1 MSHALDATLEAPR
14 PRAAVTDHLLL
25 HLARNGSLRERDEDI
40 LVLER
45 GEGVYVYDTEGRR
58 YLDALSCL
66 FCSQIGYS
74 YGREMAEVASAQ
86 LERLAFN
93 TNWST
98 AHPAAIE
105 LAERLAALAP
115 EGITKVFFTSGG
127 SESVETAWK
136 VARQYHVANG
146 QPQRTKAIARQ
157 TAYHGVSLGALAL
170 TGIPALQEP
179 FGTPA
184 FETIHVSNTNRFR
197 APDGDDEDA
206 FCKRLLAELEAT
218 IQREGP
224 DTIALIAA
232 EPIQNA
238 GGCFVPPAGYWPG
251 LRELADRYGI
261 LLLADEVISG
271 FGRVGEYFGV
281 TRYGGVPDLITVAK
295 GITSA
300 YAPMGALLVGE
311 HVAEPLYRPKAQL
324 AHGITFGGHPV
335 SAAIA
340 LRNLEIFERDGVL
353 ENVQELTPYLGERL
367 QELRALPIVGDVRGD
382 GFFWAVELVGE
393 DNRRLDADEREDLL
407 RGFIPPRLR
416 ELGLLARADDRG
428 DALVQ
433 IAPPL
438 ICDRG
443 HLDTIVAGLEQ
454 LLTEVGAHLERRN
467 T

>member
-1 MSHALDATLEAPR
+1 MTALGYAVPR
-14 PRAAVTDHLLL
+14 PRGAVTDHLLL

-45 GEGVYVYDTEGRR
+45 GEGVYVYDTRGRR

-74 YGREMAEVASAQ
+74 YGREMAEAASAQ

-93 TNWST
+93 TNWGT
-98 AHPAAIE
+98 AHPPAIE

-115 EGITKVFFTSGG
+115 ADVNKVFFTSGG
-127 SESVETAWK
+127 SESVEAAWK
-136 VARQYHVANG
+136 LARQYHLANG
-146 QPQRTKAIARQ
+146 EPQRTKAIARR
-157 TAYHGVSLGALAL
+157 TAYHGLSLGALAL
-170 TGIPALQEP
+170 TGVPALKEP

-197 APDGDDEDA
+197 APDGDDDAA
-206 FCKRLLAELEAT
+206 FCRRLLAELEAT
-218 IQREGP
+218 IEREGP

-238 GGCFVPPAGYWPG
+238 GGCLVPPAEYWPG

-271 FGRVGEYFGV
+271 FGRLGEYFAV

-295 GITSA
+295 GLTSA
-300 YAPMGALLVGE
+300 YAPLGALLVSDR
-311 HVAEPLYRPKAQL
+311 VAEALYGPMIQL
-324 AHGITFGGHPV
+324 SHGITFGGHPV

-340 LRNLEIFERDGVL
+340 LRNLDIFERDGVL
-353 ENVQELTPYLGERL
+353 ENVHELTPYLRERL

-382 GFFWAVELVGE
+382 GFFWALELVGE
-393 DNRRLDADEREDLL
+393 DDRRLDADEREDLL
-407 RGFIPPRLR
+407 RGFIPRRLR
-416 ELGLLARADDRG
+416 ELGLIARADDRG
-428 DALVQ
+428 DAIVQ

-438 ICDRG
+438 VCDRDD
-443 HLDTIVAGLEQ
+443 LDTIVAGLEQ
-454 LLTEVGAHLERRN
+454 LLTDAGAHLERGN
-467 T
+467 S

>member
-1 MSHALDATLEAPR
+1 MTALEIAAPR
-14 PRAAVTDHLLL
+14 PRGAVTDHLLL
-25 HLARNGSLRERDEDI
+25 HLARNGSLRDRDEDI

-45 GEGVYVYDTEGRR
+45 GEGVYVYDTRGRR

-74 YGREMAEVASAQ
+74 YGREMAEAASVQ

-93 TNWST
+93 TNWGT
-98 AHPAAIE
+98 AHPPAIE

-115 EGITKVFFTSGG
+115 AEVNKVFFTSGG
-127 SESVETAWK
+127 SESVEAAWK
-136 VARQYHVANG
+136 LARQYHLANG
-146 QPQRTKAIARQ
+146 QPQRTKAIARR
-157 TAYHGVSLGALAL
+157 TAYHGLSLGALAL
-170 TGIPALQEP
+170 TGIPALKEP

-197 APDGDDEDA
+197 APDGDDDAA
-206 FCKRLLAELEAT
+206 FCRRLLAELEAT

-238 GGCFVPPAGYWPG
+238 GGCFAPPAGYWPG

-271 FGRVGEYFGV
+271 FGRVGEYFAV
-281 TRYGGVPDLITVAK
+281 SRYGGVPDLITVAK
-295 GITSA
+295 GLTSA
-300 YAPMGALLVGE
+300 YAPMGAVLVSDR
-311 HVAEPLYRPKAQL
+311 VAEAFYDPTIQL
-324 AHGITFGGHPV
+324 SHGITFGGHPV

-340 LRNLEIFERDGVL
+340 LRNLDIFERDGVL
-353 ENVQELTPYLGERL
+353 ENVHELTPYLRERL

-407 RGFIPPRLR
+407 RGFVPRRLR
-416 ELGLLARADDRG
+416 ELGLIARADDRG
-428 DALVQ
+428 DAIVQ

-438 ICDRG
+438 VCDRD

-454 LLTEVGAHLERRN
+454 LLTDAGALLERRN
-467 T
+467 G

>member
-1 MSHALDATLEAPR
+1 MSHAVDATLAAPR
-14 PRAAVTDHLLL
+14 PRGAVTDHLLL
-25 HLARNGSLRERDEDI
+25 HLARNGSLRDRDEDI

-45 GEGVYVYDTEGRR
+45 GEGVYVYDTRGRR

-74 YGREMAEVASAQ
+74 YGREMAEAASAQ

-93 TNWST
+93 TNWGT
-98 AHPAAIE
+98 AHPPAIE

-115 EGITKVFFTSGG
+115 PEVNKVFFTSGG
-127 SESVETAWK
+127 SESVEAAWK
-136 VARQYHVANG
+136 LARQYHLANG
-146 QPQRTKAIARQ
+146 QPQRTKAIARR
-157 TAYHGVSLGALAL
+157 TAYHGLSLGALAL
-170 TGIPALQEP
+170 TGVPALKEP

-197 APDGDDEDA
+197 APDGDDDAA
-206 FCKRLLAELEAT
+206 FCRRLLAELEAT

-238 GGCFVPPAGYWPG
+238 GGCFAPPAGYWPG

-271 FGRVGEYFGV
+271 FGRVGEYFAV
-281 TRYGGVPDLITVAK
+281 SRYSGVPDLITVAK
-295 GITSA
+295 GLTSA
-300 YAPMGALLVGE
+300 YAPMGAVLVSDR
-311 HVAEPLYRPKAQL
+311 VAEAFYDPTIQL
-324 AHGITFGGHPV
+324 SHGITFGGHPV

-340 LRNLEIFERDGVL
+340 LRNLDIFERDGVL
-353 ENVQELTPYLGERL
+353 ENVHELTPYLRERL

-407 RGFIPPRLR
+407 RGFVPRRLR
-416 ELGLLARADDRG
+416 ELGLIARADDRG
-428 DALVQ
+428 DAIVQ

-438 ICDRG
+438 VCDRD

-454 LLTEVGAHLERRN
+454 LLTDAGAHLERWN
-467 T
+467 S

>member
-1 MSHALDATLEAPR
+1 MTALEIAAHR
-14 PRAAVTDHLLL
+14 PRGAVTDHLLL
-25 HLARNGSLRERDEDI
+25 HLARNGSLRDRDENI

-45 GEGVYVYDTEGRR
+45 GEGVYVYDTRGRR

-74 YGREMAEVASAQ
+74 YGREMAEAASAQ

-93 TNWST
+93 TNWGT
-98 AHPAAIE
+98 AHPPAIE

-115 EGITKVFFTSGG
+115 ADVNRVFFTSGG
-127 SESVETAWK
+127 SESVESAWK
-136 VARQYHVANG
+136 LARQYHLASG
-146 QPQRTKAIARQ
+146 QPQRTKAIARR
-157 TAYHGVSLGALAL
+157 TAYHGLSLGALAL
-170 TGIPALQEP
+170 TGVPALKEP

-197 APDGDDEDA
+197 APDGDDDAA
-206 FCKRLLAELEAT
+206 FCRRLLAELEAT

-238 GGCFVPPAGYWPG
+238 GGCFAPPAGYWPG

-271 FGRVGEYFGV
+271 FGRVGEYFAV
-281 TRYGGVPDLITVAK
+281 SRYGGVPDLITVAK
-295 GITSA
+295 GLTSA
-300 YAPMGALLVGE
+300 YAPMGAVLVSDR
-311 HVAEPLYRPKAQL
+311 VAEAFYDPTIQL
-324 AHGITFGGHPV
+324 SHGITFGGHPV

-340 LRNLEIFERDGVL
+340 LRNLDIFERDGVL
-353 ENVQELTPYLGERL
+353 ENVHELTPYLRERL

-407 RGFIPPRLR
+407 RGFVPRRLR
-416 ELGLLARADDRG
+416 ELGLIARADDRG
-428 DALVQ
+428 DAIVQ

-438 ICDRG
+438 VCDRD

-454 LLTEVGAHLERRN
+454 LLTDAGALLERRN
-467 T
+467 G